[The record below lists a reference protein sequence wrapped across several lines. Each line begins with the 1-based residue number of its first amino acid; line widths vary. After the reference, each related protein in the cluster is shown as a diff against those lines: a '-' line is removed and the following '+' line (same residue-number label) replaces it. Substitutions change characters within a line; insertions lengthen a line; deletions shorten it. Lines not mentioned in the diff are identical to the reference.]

1 MTGAGLRSSVTCP
14 SVSDPLLT
22 LLKWCLLALLYLFFF
37 RVLQATWAEVRAPR
51 TADRPP
57 RGRSGGASS
66 PRRSRR
72 RGGGAAR
79 RLEVIEPADLAG
91 RSFDLEEEITLGRA
105 AGCHITLDDTYVSQL
120 HARVSARDGVV
131 FVEDLGS
138 TNGTYLN
145 RQRVSGPVAA
155 STGDRLQVGGTVLE
169 FR

>member
-1 MTGAGLRSSVTCP
+1 MTGGQQRRSVTCR

-51 TADRPP
+51 STERAPARRTAGP
-57 RGRSGGASS
+57 SAGG
-66 PRRSRR
+66 RSRR
-72 RGGGAAR
+72 RGGGSVK
-79 RLEVIEPADLAG
+79 RLLVVEPPDLAG
-91 RSFDLEEEITLGRA
+91 RSFELGEEITLGRA
-105 AGCHITLDDTYVSQL
+105 AGCHVTLDDTYVSQL

-145 RQRVSGPVAA
+145 RQKVTGPVAA
-155 STGDRLQVGGTVLE
+155 TAGDQLQVGGTVLE
-169 FR
+169 FQ